1 MKKVTAKR
9 ADIAFYLKFFP
20 LKGHVDAYWK
30 SKSIICGKSIK
41 LLEDNF
47 EKKPIPKND
56 CSTSEIDKNIKF
68 GEKNGITGTP
78 TLILPDGSV
87 YSGTAEANK
96 LIKMIDEA
104 STGRTAAGKKKKD

>member
-1 MKKVTAKR
+1 MKKVIAKR
-9 ADIAFYLKFFP
+9 ADIAFYLKLFP

-30 SKSIICGKSIK
+30 SKSIVCSKSLN

-56 CSTSEIDKNIKF
+56 CKTSEIDKNLKF

-87 YSGTAEANK
+87 YSGSADSEK
-96 LIKMIDEA
+96 LIKLIDEA
-104 STGRTAAGKKKKD
+104 TERKTLVGKKKKN

>member
-20 LKGHVDAYWK
+20 LKGHADAYWK
-30 SKSIICGKSIK
+30 SKSIVCSKSLK

-47 EKKPIPKND
+47 EKKPIPKSD
-56 CSTSEIDKNIKF
+56 CPTSEIDKNLEF

-87 YSGTAEANK
+87 YSGTAEADK
-96 LIKMIDEA
+96 LIKLIDEA
-104 STGRTAAGKKKKD
+104 AARKARTGKKKKN

>member
-1 MKKVTAKR
+1 MKKVTEKR
-9 ADIAFYLKFFP
+9 TDIAFYLKFFP

-30 SKSIICGKSIK
+30 SKSIVCSKSIR
-41 LLEDNF
+41 LLEDNY

-56 CSTSEIDKNIKF
+56 CPTAEVDNNLKF

-87 YSGTAEANK
+87 YSGTADAEK
-96 LIKMIDEA
+96 LIKLVDD
-104 STGRTAAGKKKKD
+104 AAARKAQTGKKKKK

>member
-9 ADIAFYLKFFP
+9 TDIAFYLKFFP

-30 SKSIICGKSIK
+30 SKSIVCSRSIR
-41 LLEDNF
+41 LLEDNY

-56 CSTSEIDKNIKF
+56 CSTSEIDKNLEF

-87 YSGTAEANK
+87 YSGTADAEK
-96 LIKMIDEA
+96 LIRLVDD
-104 STGRTAAGKKKKD
+104 AAARKAQIGKKKKK